1 MFDSAKLKLQRAD
14 YHISE
19 LERQFAA
26 FVAEKP
32 HRFIVQS
39 DLNTGHLGIRIRFVK
54 EVPPAFALIIG
65 DAIHNLRS
73 SLDHAIWEL
82 VGIDHGTQD
91 RHLKF
96 PTGDTRISFEA
107 SCNGI
112 KTPGQWAKDAIKS
125 TEAFIEGRG
134 MDLYNLNILDNADK
148 HIIVAPILR
157 ATGVPKFT
165 AVWPDG
171 RRIEMQRE
179 VFMGGAGEFIPI
191 MGIAPGGSIEL
202 DDDVECPPSIFFRH
216 PDVAIASPAIPT
228 LKRFAQRVCEAI
240 NILERAIPH

>member
-1 MFDSAKLKLQRAD
+1 MFESARLKLQRAD
-14 YHISE
+14 YHISD

-39 DLNTGHLGIRIRFVK
+39 DPNTGHLRIRVRFVK
-54 EVPPAFALIIG
+54 NVPAAFALVIG
-65 DAIHNLRS
+65 DAIHNLRA

-82 VGIDHGTQD
+82 VGFDHGTQD

-112 KTPGQWAKDAIKS
+112 KTPSQWVKDAIKS

-134 MDLYNLNILDNADK
+134 IDLYNLSALDNADK
-148 HIIVAPILR
+148 HTIVTPILK
-157 ATGVPKFT
+157 ATGHPKFT
-165 AVWPDG
+165 AVWPNG
-171 RRIEMQRE
+171 TRIEMQGE
-179 VFMGGAGEFIPI
+179 VFMGGP
-191 MGIAPGGSIEL
+191 
-202 DDDVECPPSIFFRH
+202 
-216 PDVAIASPAIPT
+216 ASSFLLWA
-228 LKRFAQRVCEAI
+228 
-240 NILERAIPH
+240 